1 MYKTSN
7 GNPYTPDIDIT
18 QLAVVLNICKSGFI
32 PAKLLENTS
41 IRNLLTDLVSKEY
54 ITKEEYHNVEDTFW
68 HLTEKGK
75 NRIEVYYH
83 YVTIKPEIL
92 NHFKP
97 NPENQ
102 LRAIKQLS
110 QNMTNLR
117 YRNYTF
123 SYEACLVYQLNNP

>member
-1 MYKTSN
+1 VIYLLSIWIRLYLTLFSLQGN
-7 GNPYTPDIDIT
+7 SLCPQNPY
-18 QLAVVLNICKSGFI
+18 
-32 PAKLLENTS
+32 
-41 IRNLLTDLVSKEY
+41 LLTDLVSKEY